1 VTTPA
6 ADTHVLTSAGDGV
19 GRIVLN
25 RPDKRNALTH
35 AMMTTILAAL
45 DEFGRDDAIRVVV
58 LSARGSSFCAGV
70 DLADMQAVREQCGS
84 FDYELLPEVFER
96 LGSHRNPTVAM
107 VQGAGVA
114 GGCELALHCDVRIGS
129 PAATFIMPLAKLG
142 LVVPCEPAERL
153 VAVAGKTAAAAM
165 LLTGDAIDGV
175 RAERIGLLT
184 RLVDADQLDMQT
196 EAIVRRIASNAPLSL
211 RAMKGMLAALGSTFQ
226 PRDVERFDAERVAI
240 SRSQDMREGL
250 QAFFQRRPPR
260 FTGA

>member
-1 VTTPA
+1 MTTPA
-6 ADTHVLTSAGDGV
+6 VEAHVLTSAGDGV

-35 AMMTTILAAL
+35 AMMTAILAAL

-70 DLADMQAVREQCGS
+70 DLADMQAVREQRGS

-142 LVVPCEPAERL
+142 LVVPCEPAGRL
-153 VAVAGKTAAAAM
+153 VAVAGKTAATM

-184 RLVDADQLDMQT
+184 RLVDADQLEAQT
-196 EAIVRRIASNAPLSL
+196 EAIVRRIAGNAPLSL
-211 RAMKGMLAALGSTFQ
+211 RAMKAMLAALGSTFQ